1 MQSKADDIKERAK
14 YLRDMLAEYADDET
28 VWLDNE
34 DDMDYFADEP
44 VPVATKEVEPL
55 PQNIETEVT
64 SEMAPAPA
72 THPLIMGHQEDET
85 ETPSDNENE
94 NKSDNLK
101 SEDIDKHLANILA
114 DVPSRNDGGDLPA
127 NNKKIAENN
136 PSDRFEKIAKVI
148 ADSENTA
155 SILPTEMPKT
165 PNVDEKGRKIFK
177 SKATL
182 KILNE
187 MGREIEIGKLND
199 SMISKGT
206 PLNACYCILE
216 GRVRYYDALTNEYLL
231 GEGSLIGAAEVLAPN
246 KIHFDYRT
254 EGYVKVAII
263 DFSIIKSAID
273 KLRPLTRG
281 IIKYTH
287 DRVMGQ
293 KERSSHH
300 LVDDQ
305 FINQLD
311 RYNHFNIKEGE
322 VLFDAGDKSDTF
334 FYISDGSMNVVDEN
348 GKVLANLTSGQSF
361 GEISALTGMPRTAK
375 LVAKTETDLFEVRSS
390 DVARELSFEPPVIKL
405 IVRGI
410 INQLII
416 NN

>member
-1 MQSKADDIKERAK
+1 MQRTVDDIKERAK
-14 YLRDMLAEYADDET
+14 YLRDMLAEYADDAS
-28 VWLDNE
+28 VWLDNDE
-34 DDMDYFADEP
+34 DMEYFIDEP
-44 VPVATKEVEPL
+44 AQEVVNKAITPQQDTNHEVAPT
-55 PQNIETEVT
+55 
-64 SEMAPAPA
+64 PA
-72 THPLIMGHQEDET
+72 THPLVAGFQDNT
-85 ETPSDNENE
+85 ETPADLAKEKNEDEIDDVSSDNT
-94 NKSDNLK
+94 DQ
-101 SEDIDKHLANILA
+101 HLADILA
-114 DVPSRNDGGDLPA
+114 DVPSRTND
-127 NNKKIAENN
+127 ENMHAKDQEPTGN
-136 PSDRFEKIAKVI
+136 SPSDRFEKIAQVI
-148 ADSENTA
+148 SESEN
-155 SILPTEMPKT
+155 SSSVLPTEMPKT
-165 PNVDEKGRKIFK
+165 PNIDEKGRKIIK
-177 SKATL
+177 SKETL

-216 GRVRYYDALTNEYLL
+216 GRVRYYDSFTNEYLL
-231 GEGSLIGAAEVLAPN
+231 GEGSMIGAAEVLAPN

-263 DFSIIKSAID
+263 DFGIIKSAID
-273 KLRPLTRG
+273 NLRPLTRG

-287 DRVMGQ
+287 DRIMGQ

-322 VLFDAGDKSDTF
+322 ILFDVGDKSDTF
-334 FYISDGSMNVVDEN
+334 FYISEGSMNVVDET

-361 GEISALTGMPRTAK
+361 GEIAALTGMPRTAR
-375 LVAKTETDLFEVRSS
+375 LVAKTDTDLFEVRSK
-390 DVARELSFEPPVIKL
+390 DVSRELSFEPPVIKL

>member
-1 MQSKADDIKERAK
+1 MQRTVDDIKERAK
-14 YLRDMLAEYADDET
+14 YLRDMLAEYADDAS
-28 VWLDNE
+28 VWLDNDE
-34 DDMDYFADEP
+34 DMEYFIDEP
-44 VPVATKEVEPL
+44 AQEVVNKAITPHQDTTHEVAPT
-55 PQNIETEVT
+55 
-64 SEMAPAPA
+64 PA
-72 THPLIMGHQEDET
+72 THPLVAGFQDNT
-85 ETPSDNENE
+85 ETPADLAKEKNEDEIDDVSSDNT
-94 NKSDNLK
+94 DQ
-101 SEDIDKHLANILA
+101 HLANILA
-114 DVPSRNDGGDLPA
+114 DVPSRTNNEKMPA
-127 NNKKIAENN
+127 KDQKPAGNS
-136 PSDRFEKIAKVI
+136 PSDRFEKIAQVI
-148 ADSENTA
+148 SESEN
-155 SILPTEMPKT
+155 SSSVLPTEMPKT
-165 PNVDEKGRKIFK
+165 PNIDEKGRKIIK
-177 SKATL
+177 SKETL

-216 GRVRYYDALTNEYLL
+216 GRVRYYDSFTNEYLL
-231 GEGSLIGAAEVLAPN
+231 GEGSMIGAAEVLAPN

-263 DFSIIKSAID
+263 DFGIIKSAID
-273 KLRPLTRG
+273 NLRPLTRG

-287 DRVMGQ
+287 DRIMGQ

-300 LVDDQ
+300 LVDDR

-322 VLFDAGDKSDTF
+322 ILFDVGDKSDTF
-334 FYISDGSMNVVDEN
+334 FYISEGSMNVVDET

-361 GEISALTGMPRTAK
+361 GEIAALTGMPRTAR
-375 LVAKTETDLFEVRSS
+375 LVAKTDTDLFEVRSK
-390 DVARELSFEPPVIKL
+390 DVSRELSFEPPVIKL

-416 NN
+416 NK

>member
-1 MQSKADDIKERAK
+1 MQRTVDDIKERAK
-14 YLRDMLAEYADDET
+14 YLREMLAEYADDAS
-28 VWLDNE
+28 VWLDNDE
-34 DDMDYFADEP
+34 DMEYFIDEP
-44 VPVATKEVEPL
+44 AQEVVNKTITPHQDTTHEVAPT
-55 PQNIETEVT
+55 
-64 SEMAPAPA
+64 PA
-72 THPLIMGHQEDET
+72 THPLVAGFQDNT
-85 ETPSDNENE
+85 ETPADLAKEKNEDEIDDVSSDNT
-94 NKSDNLK
+94 DQ
-101 SEDIDKHLANILA
+101 HLANILA
-114 DVPSRNDGGDLPA
+114 DVPSRTNNEKMPA
-127 NNKKIAENN
+127 KDQKPAGNS
-136 PSDRFEKIAKVI
+136 PSDRFEKIAQVI
-148 ADSENTA
+148 SESEN
-155 SILPTEMPKT
+155 SSSVLPTEMPKT
-165 PNVDEKGRKIFK
+165 PNIDEKGRKIIK
-177 SKATL
+177 SKETL

-216 GRVRYYDALTNEYLL
+216 GRVRYYDSFTNEYLL
-231 GEGSLIGAAEVLAPN
+231 GEGSMIGAAEVLAPN

-263 DFSIIKSAID
+263 DFGIIKSAID
-273 KLRPLTRG
+273 NLRPLTRG

-287 DRVMGQ
+287 DRIMGQ

-300 LVDDQ
+300 LVDDR

-322 VLFDAGDKSDTF
+322 ILFDVGDKSDTF
-334 FYISDGSMNVVDEN
+334 FYISEGSMNVVDET

-361 GEISALTGMPRTAK
+361 GEIAALTGMPRTAR
-375 LVAKTETDLFEVRSS
+375 LVAKTDTDLFEVRSK
-390 DVARELSFEPPVIKL
+390 DVSRELSFEPPVIKL

>member
-1 MQSKADDIKERAK
+1 MQRTVDDIKERAK
-14 YLRDMLAEYADDET
+14 YLRDMLTEYADDAS
-28 VWLDNE
+28 VWLDNDE
-34 DDMDYFADEP
+34 DMEYFIDEP
-44 VPVATKEVEPL
+44 AQEVVNKAITPHQDTTHEVAPT
-55 PQNIETEVT
+55 
-64 SEMAPAPA
+64 PA
-72 THPLIMGHQEDET
+72 THPLVAGFQDNTETQADLAKEKNEDEIDDVS
-85 ETPSDNENE
+85 SDNTNQ
-94 NKSDNLK
+94 
-101 SEDIDKHLANILA
+101 HLANILA
-114 DVPSRNDGGDLPA
+114 DVPSRTNNEKMPA
-127 NNKKIAENN
+127 KDQKPAGNS
-136 PSDRFEKIAKVI
+136 PSDRFEKIAQVI
-148 ADSENTA
+148 SESEN
-155 SILPTEMPKT
+155 SSSVLPTEMPKT
-165 PNVDEKGRKIFK
+165 PNIDEKGRKIIK
-177 SKATL
+177 SKETL

-216 GRVRYYDALTNEYLL
+216 GRVRYYDSFTNEYLL
-231 GEGSLIGAAEVLAPN
+231 GEGSMIGAAEVLAPN

-263 DFSIIKSAID
+263 DFGIIKSAID
-273 KLRPLTRG
+273 NLRPLTRG

-287 DRVMGQ
+287 DRIMGQ

-300 LVDDQ
+300 LVDDR

-322 VLFDAGDKSDTF
+322 ILFDVGDKSDTF
-334 FYISDGSMNVVDEN
+334 FYISEGSMNVVDET

-361 GEISALTGMPRTAK
+361 GEIAALTGMPRTAR
-375 LVAKTETDLFEVRSS
+375 LVAKTDTDLFEVRSK
-390 DVARELSFEPPVIKL
+390 DVSRELSFEPPVIKL

>member
-1 MQSKADDIKERAK
+1 MQRTVDDIKERAK
-14 YLRDMLAEYADDET
+14 YLRDMLAEYADDAS
-28 VWLDNE
+28 VWLDNDE
-34 DDMDYFADEP
+34 DMEYFIDEP
-44 VPVATKEVEPL
+44 AQEVVNKAITPHQDTTHEVAPT
-55 PQNIETEVT
+55 
-64 SEMAPAPA
+64 PA
-72 THPLIMGHQEDET
+72 THPLVAGFQDNT
-85 ETPSDNENE
+85 ETPADLAKEKNEDEIDDVSSDNT
-94 NKSDNLK
+94 DQ
-101 SEDIDKHLANILA
+101 HLANILA
-114 DVPSRNDGGDLPA
+114 DVPSRTNNEKMPA
-127 NNKKIAENN
+127 KDQKPAGNS
-136 PSDRFEKIAKVI
+136 PSDRFEKIAQVI
-148 ADSENTA
+148 SESEN
-155 SILPTEMPKT
+155 SSSVLPTEMPKT
-165 PNVDEKGRKIFK
+165 PNIDEKGRKIIK
-177 SKATL
+177 SKETL

-216 GRVRYYDALTNEYLL
+216 GRVRYYDSFTNEYLL
-231 GEGSLIGAAEVLAPN
+231 GEGSMIGAAEVLAPN

-263 DFSIIKSAID
+263 DFGIIKSAID
-273 KLRPLTRG
+273 NLRPLTRG

-287 DRVMGQ
+287 DRIMGQ

-322 VLFDAGDKSDTF
+322 ILFDVGDKSDTF
-334 FYISDGSMNVVDEN
+334 FYISEGSMNVVDET
-348 GKVLANLTSGQSF
+348 GKVLANLISGQSF
-361 GEISALTGMPRTAK
+361 GEIAALTGMPRTAR
-375 LVAKTETDLFEVRSS
+375 LVAKTDTDLFEVRSK
-390 DVARELSFEPPVIKL
+390 DVSRELSFEPPVIKL

>member
-1 MQSKADDIKERAK
+1 MVTGYQ
-14 YLRDMLAEYADDET
+14 
-28 VWLDNE
+28 DN
-34 DDMDYFADEP
+34 
-44 VPVATKEVEPL
+44 
-55 PQNIETEVT
+55 
-64 SEMAPAPA
+64 
-72 THPLIMGHQEDET
+72 T
-85 ETPSDNENE
+85 ETPADLEKEKNEDKIDDVGSDRTNQ
-94 NKSDNLK
+94 
-101 SEDIDKHLANILA
+101 HLADILA
-114 DVPSRNDGGDLPA
+114 DVPSRTNNEKMPA
-127 NNKKIAENN
+127 KDQKPSGNS
-136 PSDRFEKIAKVI
+136 PSDRFEKIAQVI
-148 ADSENTA
+148 SESEN
-155 SILPTEMPKT
+155 SLSVLPTEMPKT
-165 PNVDEKGRKIFK
+165 PNIDEKGRKIIK
-177 SKATL
+177 SKETL

-216 GRVRYYDALTNEYLL
+216 GRVRYYDSFTNEYLL
-231 GEGSLIGAAEVLAPN
+231 GEGSMIGAAEVLAPN

-263 DFSIIKSAID
+263 DFGIIKSAID
-273 KLRPLTRG
+273 NLRPLTRG

-287 DRVMGQ
+287 DRIMGQ

-322 VLFDAGDKSDTF
+322 ILFDVGDKSDTF
-334 FYISDGSMNVVDEN
+334 FYISEGSMNVVDET

-361 GEISALTGMPRTAK
+361 GEIAALTGMPRTAR
-375 LVAKTETDLFEVRSS
+375 LVAKTDTDLFEVRSK
-390 DVARELSFEPPVIKL
+390 DVSRELSFEPPVIKL